1 MASGIAE
8 PRRLGTTW
16 RRIAAAAALLAGI
29 GAAPAGAA
37 EATRLKIVGGL
48 AGVAQ
53 YRQYEEPFWA
63 KRIGELSGGRIAA
76 SIVPFDRSGLRG
88 QDMLQ
93 LMKLGV
99 VPFGTALLA
108 VVAGDE
114 PQLNALDLSVV
125 SPTME
130 DLRASARAL
139 RPSVG
144 RLLAE
149 RYDIELLGVY
159 AHPAQVLYC
168 AKPFS
173 GLADIAGRRVR
184 TSSVG
189 QSEFVT
195 GLGGVPVQIAF
206 AETVG
211 AVTSGV
217 VDCAIT
223 GTLPGFEIGLSEVT
237 SHIHGMALS
246 WGVSIFGANRTAWEA
261 LAPDL
266 REIVRSGV
274 RDLEGEIWRAAEA
287 ETARGFACNTGAAE
301 CGGRRGRL
309 VQVPPSP
316 ADDARRRRLLIE
328 SVLPRWIDRCGDEC
342 ITLWNE
348 VLAPRLGFRLGA
360 E

>member
-1 MASGIAE
+1 
-8 PRRLGTTW
+8 
-16 RRIAAAAALLAGI
+16 
-29 GAAPAGAA
+29 
-37 EATRLKIVGGL
+37 
-48 AGVAQ
+48 
-53 YRQYEEPFWA
+53 
-63 KRIGELSGGRIAA
+63 
-76 SIVPFDRSGLRG
+76 
-88 QDMLQ
+88 MLQ

-189 QSEFVT
+189 QSEFVHAT
-195 GLGGVPVQIAF
+195 P
-206 AETVG
+206 
-211 AVTSGV
+211 
-217 VDCAIT
+217 
-223 GTLPGFEIGLSEVT
+223 
-237 SHIHGMALS
+237 
-246 WGVSIFGANRTAWEA
+246 W
-261 LAPDL
+261 
-266 REIVRSGV
+266 
-274 RDLEGEIWRAAEA
+274 
-287 ETARGFACNTGAAE
+287 
-301 CGGRRGRL
+301 
-309 VQVPPSP
+309 
-316 ADDARRRRLLIE
+316 LL
-328 SVLPRWIDRCGDEC
+328 
-342 ITLWNE
+342 
-348 VLAPRLGFRLGA
+348 
-360 E
+360 